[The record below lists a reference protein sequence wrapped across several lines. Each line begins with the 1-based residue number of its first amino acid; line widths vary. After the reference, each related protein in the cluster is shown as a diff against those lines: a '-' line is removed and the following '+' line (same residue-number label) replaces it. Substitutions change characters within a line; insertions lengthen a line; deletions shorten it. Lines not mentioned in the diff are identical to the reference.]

1 MNDIERFKSIL
12 RFEKPDYVP
21 IFAFPGAPG
30 MSWGT
35 VHEPIR
41 QRLVEQGMPEWVG
54 KYKCEKEGVYSYGQ
68 YLKNSA
74 YESWMRYWGT
84 TGPIWVAAYPFDAPV
99 GLKYEKHYE
108 DEFEIIEYETGAV
121 TRQVVDNENIYIMP
135 EFREFH
141 VRDRKSWEYYRD
153 RMTPGPIW
161 SDEKIEKEYKKYSN
175 RIRPLSIYL
184 GSTYGNYRD
193 LVGPYNA
200 AVLMYDDPGLVHE
213 IIEWENY
220 NRKTYIYP
228 LVRKLKPEILAMYE
242 DCCYNNGML
251 LSPKQLKEFCTPIYA
266 EMNIIA
272 KENGVD
278 MSVVDCDGNIRELVQ
293 PLEECGVN
301 AMFPFEQKAGN
312 DILKM
317 RKEHPDFIIMGGLE
331 KEVVNE
337 GNDCLIR
344 DEIMS
349 KVPLMLEKGGYFPN
363 GDHSIQPLV
372 TFENLCKFFTLLHE
386 VTGNPEGEFP
396 RIKV

>member
-1 MNDIERFKSIL
+1 MNDIERFKSIV

-30 MSWGT
+30 MSWGA

-41 QRLVEQGMPEWVG
+41 QHLVEQGMPEWVG
-54 KYKCEKEGVYSYGQ
+54 KYNCEKEGVYSYGM

-74 YESWMRYWGT
+74 QESWMKYWGT
-84 TGPIWVAAYPFDAPV
+84 TGPIWLTSYPFDDLAA
-99 GLKYEKHYE
+99 LKYEIHYE
-108 DEFEIIEYETGAV
+108 GEFEIIEYETGAV
-121 TRQVVDNENIYIMP
+121 TRQVINNENIYTMP

-153 RMTPGPIW
+153 RMTPGPLW
-161 SDEKIEKEYKKYSN
+161 SEEKIETKYEKYYN
-175 RIRPLSIYL
+175 RIKPLCIHL
-184 GSTYGNYRD
+184 LSTYGSYRD

-200 AVLMYDDPGLVHE
+200 GVFLYDDPELVHE

-220 NRKTYIYP
+220 NRRTYIYP
-228 LVRKLKPEILAMYE
+228 LVKKLKPEILAMYE
-242 DCCYNNGML
+242 DCCYKNGML
-251 LSPKQLKEFCTPIYA
+251 LSPKQFREFCSPIYV
-266 EMNIIA
+266 EINKIA

-278 MSVVDCDGNIRELVQ
+278 MLVVDCDGNIRELVQ
-293 PLEECGVN
+293 LLEECGVN
-301 AMFPFEQKAGN
+301 AMFPFEQKADN
-312 DILKM
+312 NILKI
-317 RKEHPDFIIMGGLE
+317 RKEHPNFIIMGGLE

-337 GNDCLIR
+337 GNDYLIR

-349 KVPLMLEKGGYFPN
+349 KVPAMLEKGGYFPN

-372 TFENLCKFFTLLHE
+372 TFENLCKFMTLLHE